1 MYREQGGDFM
11 QDTDLIIRAQNG
23 DTLAYG
29 ELMELLH
36 RKVEKF
42 AFQCG
47 VNVEDINGVTQ
58 EVFINLHK
66 SLDEFESTTFNTQLY
81 KNALNATRKYGRTEK
96 RTEEKEH
103 ELQDKTSISTRSPQ
117 SRILVFDEDRELH
130 EAIQLL
136 EEKHRNPLVLFDFHG
151 LSGEQIGEIL
161 NISVEKVDSRLLSSK
176 EQLKS
181 ALAIVDDNQ
190 LETNLKLLK
199 KSYKRVPTKFNA
211 DDVLQKI
218 IAEGKGSEASPSAN
232 KPTYSR
238 QKLSLWAVS
247 LVFVFL
253 IGILSASFLAQS
265 SDNGSQKE
273 LVAEENDSEELENSY
288 EREKAIRREMLG
300 LTVDEFNQIEF
311 VQTADQLFSFY
322 FHPDKIDERGGQSI
336 DERYNQVIESLK
348 LPSEMIDDVTVSRQ
362 QMQEQESMLFIDELD
377 TKVNQL
383 LMYYNT
389 LIDNHRELLNTAKMN
404 GKLDASYLS
413 TYRDELPQE
422 LKSMMDHAP
431 KQGVLIQV
439 SPDETSYVA
448 KFHMPDH
455 WGMIYDQIGGHAM
468 SLFHLKQSAP
478 FTFGGELV
486 YPPED
491 SAMMLTQMEQMLL
504 SINHHNSLYTVMKSH
519 YEDLAYTLIFGT
531 SNTKVITD
539 GRVNEEFHYV
549 WNNFRYSYGASPL
562 KYFIRPMYDSVS
574 RNDWKVDETYHSLN
588 FNDLQIAFNLAE
600 SGDLEAM
607 MPKEESGAISET
619 ISWPNTELQQKIEEY
634 IQKIEYQ
641 GVHRLVGLTPI
652 ESIILFDYAQKMKL
666 QHVNHQLLTSLNF
679 NFIDGEHYD
688 TVMNSWL
695 NDSLIS
701 DEATSLRYE
710 DDKTFEQFG
719 SFIGSVDVMNGNHV
733 IRSIPLMRLDRG
745 NWAIDIGSSFNRY
758 HELQTE
764 INENTFQTIQDLYSR
779 FREKYDHTIL
789 KDAGASIVAGIY
801 LEAFTQ
807 GDLETQYKLL
817 NKGENTTVP
826 TRDEF
831 ISSPTGEEFDWKTR
845 FNSFES
851 IQIDDIDENQEYNVT
866 VWLYLNEV
874 SNSDGEYRKPFQMR
888 KTVDGWRVQFMPFQ

>member
-1 MYREQGGDFM
+1 MHDSELI
-11 QDTDLIIRAQNG
+11 TDALNG
-23 DTLAYG
+23 DTFAYG
-29 ELMELLH
+29 ELMELH
-36 RKVEKF
+36 YRTVEKF
-42 AFQCG
+42 VFQCG
-47 VNVEDINGVTQ
+47 VNVEDINNLTQ
-58 EVFINLHK
+58 TVFIDLYN
-66 SLDEFESTTFNTQLY
+66 SLGEFESTLLNTQLY
-81 KNALNATRKYGRTEK
+81 KFALNATRNYGRREK
-96 RTEEKEH
+96 LVKEKEH
-103 ELQDKTSISTRSPQ
+103 ELHDDTSLSTRTPQ

-130 EAIQLL
+130 EAILSL
-136 EEKHRNPLVLFDFHG
+136 EEQHRNPLVLFNFHD
-151 LSGEQIGEIL
+151 LSVNQIGEIL
-161 NISVEKVDSRLLSSK
+161 NISVEKVESRLLSSR
-176 EQLKS
+176 EQLKT
-181 ALAIVDDNQ
+181 LLEVLDDNQ
-190 LETNLKLLK
+190 LETNLNLLK
-199 KSYKRVPTKFNA
+199 KSYKRVPSKFNS
-211 DDVLQKI
+211 DDVLQKV
-218 IAEGKGSEASPSAN
+218 IAEGGGSQANPAAN
-232 KPTYSR
+232 KPTYSI
-238 QKLSLWAVS
+238 QKLSVWAVS
-247 LVFVFL
+247 IGFVFL
-253 IGILSASFLAQS
+253 IGILSASYLAQW

-273 LVAEENDSEELENSY
+273 LVAEENDSEKLKKSY
-288 EREKAIRREMLG
+288 EREKAIRREILG
-300 LTVDEFNQIEF
+300 LTEEEFNQIEL
-311 VQTADQLFSFY
+311 VRMSDQLFSFY
-322 FHPDKIDERGGQSI
+322 FHPDKIDEHGGQSI
-336 DERYNQVIESLK
+336 EERYNQVIESLK
-348 LPSEMIDDVTVSRQ
+348 LPSEIIDEVTVSRK
-362 QMQEQESMLFIDELD
+362 QMNKQESMLFIDELD

-383 LMYYNT
+383 LMYYNA

-404 GKLDASYLS
+404 EKLNASYLS

-431 KQGVLIQV
+431 KQGVVIQV

-504 SINHHNSLYTVMKSH
+504 NIEHHNSLYTVMKSH

-539 GRVNEEFHYV
+539 GRVNEEFHFV

-574 RNDWKVDETYHSLN
+574 RNDWKVDETYSSLN
-588 FNDLQIAFNLAE
+588 FNDLQVAFNLAE
-600 SGDLEAM
+600 NGDLEAI

-619 ISWPNTELQQKIEEY
+619 ISWPNTEMQQKIEGY
-634 IQKIEYQ
+634 IKKIEHQ

-652 ESIILFDYAQKMKL
+652 ESIILFDYAQKIKL

-679 NFIDGEHYD
+679 NFVDGEHYD

-701 DEATSLRYE
+701 DQATSLRYE
-710 DDKTFEQFG
+710 DDKTFEHFG

-733 IRSIPLMRLDRG
+733 IRSIPVMRLDRG

-764 INENTFQTIQDLYSR
+764 INENTFQTVQDFYSR
-779 FREKYDHTIL
+779 FKEKNDHTIF
-789 KDAGASIVAGIY
+789 KDVEASIVAGVY
-801 LEAFTQ
+801 LEAFAL
-807 GDLETQYKLL
+807 GDLETQYELL
-817 NKGENTTVP
+817 NKGENTNVP
-826 TRDEF
+826 LRDEF
-831 ISSPTGEEFDWKTR
+831 LSTPTGEEFDWKTR

-851 IQIDDIDENQEYNVT
+851 IQTDDQDENEEYNLI

-874 SNSDGEYRKPFQMR
+874 SNTDGEYRKAFQMR
-888 KTVDGWRVQFMPFQ
+888 KTVDGWRVQFMPLQ